1 MASSAALPCVLPR
14 THARRLRDVYRS
26 AGWPLQDAIEVDLLA
41 AALIERVRGEHGH
54 ETLRLTDAGIAAL
67 AGSLERNRA
76 AFDAHEALVGAV
88 AVQMQHAGRV
98 VFTGLSLRVQVAV
111 EPEAEDANNDAP
123 AQRWVLAKPD
133 VFSLRHTSKEA
144 FLAPA
149 VHEVKVKRAD
159 VLGELK
165 RPAKRA
171 AYLGMCSQAW
181 FVLGRDAKGRE
192 IADASEL
199 PLEFG
204 VLQLARST
212 VEGAA
217 PRLELVRPAPQ
228 RPRTLPFAVWL
239 ALARATP
246 WPRAE
251 SGQQRL

>member
-1 MASSAALPCVLPR
+1 MASSAALSR

-41 AALIERVRGEHGH
+41 VALIERVRGEHGH

-76 AFDAHEALVGAV
+76 AFDAHEALVSAV

-98 VFTGLSLRVQVAV
+98 VFTGLSLRVQVQVPV
-111 EPEAEDANNDAP
+111 EPEANATP
-123 AQRWVLAKPD
+123 TTRWVLAKPD

-204 VLQLARST
+204 VLQLARAT
-212 VEGAA
+212 VEGTA